1 MTTTAWTEMA
11 TEVVNTWTETG
22 TKMWKSWFDVMGNIP
37 TPNPLNDGQPELKDV
52 AQRFLNN
59 RDLLVRFLKLSVEAW
74 QDIFPKIESGD
85 DWQNVLKKYTE
96 QMQSQLNI
104 FSSSYLTATKNTG
117 ELWQL
122 YLEETQKFSQLWTD
136 PLGLSMGN
144 MSKAFSGNSSALIEL
159 NNFYWNLL
167 YEETF
172 GSLMQTPLLGPT
184 REFNGKLLS
193 GFEAWTNLYKSSI
206 DYQLVLGDIQVKSFE
221 SLMKELVAKAEKGEN
236 IDDWKQFQTLWSQVA
251 DDVFEKAF
259 CEEHNLKVRGEFL
272 NNLNKYRIQ
281 QQGLMEVYLHMMN
294 LPSRHEIDEV
304 HRTIYEL
311 KKEVK
316 QLKKTIAKYEE
327 NSENLAAKTTKSP
340 DTKSDTSVS
349 K

>member
-11 TEVVNTWTETG
+11 TQVVNTWTETG
-22 TKMWKSWFDVMGNIP
+22 TKMWKSWFDVMGTIP
-37 TPNPLNDGQPELKDV
+37 TPNPLTDNQPEMKNV

-74 QDIFPKIESGD
+74 QDIFPKIETGD

-96 QMQSQLNI
+96 QMQNQLNS
-104 FSSSYLTATKNTG
+104 FSSSYLNINQNSA

-144 MSKAFSGNSSALIEL
+144 MNKAFSGNSSALIEL

-172 GSLMQTPLLGPT
+172 GSLMQTPLLGPS
-184 REFNGKLLS
+184 REFNGKLLT
-193 GFEAWTNLYKSSI
+193 GFEAWKNLYKSTI
-206 DYQLVLGDIQVKSFE
+206 DYELVLGDIQVKSFE
-221 SLMKELVAKAEKGEN
+221 ALMKELVTKAEKGEK
-236 IDDWKQFQTLWSQVA
+236 IDDWKQFQALWSQIA
-251 DDVFEKAF
+251 DDVFEQAF
-259 CEEHNLKVRGEFL
+259 CEEHNLKIRGEFL

-281 QQGLMEVYLHMMN
+281 QQQLMEVYLNMMN
-294 LPSRHEIDEV
+294 LPSRSEIDEV
-304 HRTIYEL
+304 HRSIYEL

-316 QLKKTIAKYEE
+316 SLKKQVANYEE
-327 NSENLAAKTTKSP
+327 ILANSASKTDKPT
-340 DTKSDTSVS
+340 DTNSD
-349 K
+349 KK

>member
-11 TEVVNTWTETG
+11 NQVVNTWTETG
-22 TKMWKSWFDVMGNIP
+22 TKMWKSWFDVMGAIP
-37 TPNPLNDGQPELKDV
+37 TPNPMIENQSELKDV

-59 RDLLVRFLKLSVEAW
+59 RDLLVHFLKLSVEAW

-96 QMQSQLNI
+96 QMQNQLNT
-104 FSSSYLTATKNTG
+104 FASSYLNVSKNSAQ
-117 ELWQL
+117 LWQL
-122 YLEETQKFSQLWTD
+122 YLEETQKFSQLWID

-144 MSKAFSGNSSALIEL
+144 MSKAISGNSSALIEL

-172 GSLMQTPLLGPT
+172 GSLMRTPLLGPT

-221 SLMKELVAKAEKGEN
+221 ALMKELITKAEKGEK
-236 IDDWKQFQTLWSQVA
+236 IDDWKQFQALWSQVA
-251 DDVFEKAF
+251 DDVFEQAF
-259 CEEHNLKVRGEFL
+259 CEEHNLKIRGEFL

-281 QQGLMEVYLHMMN
+281 QQELMEVYLNLMN
-294 LPSRHEIDEV
+294 LPSRKEIDEV

-316 QLKKTIAKYEE
+316 SLRKQLAKYEE
-327 NSENLAAKTTKSP
+327 NQIETASKS
-340 DTKSDTSVS
+340 KKNSDTSAGTTVTE
-349 K
+349 